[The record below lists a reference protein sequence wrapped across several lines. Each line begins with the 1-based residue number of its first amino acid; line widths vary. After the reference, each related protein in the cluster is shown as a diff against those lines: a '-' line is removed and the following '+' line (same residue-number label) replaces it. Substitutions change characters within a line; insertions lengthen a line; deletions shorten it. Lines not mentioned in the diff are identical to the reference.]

1 VRDDLLVV
9 AASERRQR
17 PGEGARGPSRGA
29 ESGLGECGEH
39 GSGREK
45 GRWAQAFKPSSA
57 PVASAPGRLRP
68 KNSHAYTSAPQP
80 HRSSTSTA
88 TEPASVGMNGGIWT
102 LSKVFTPLYA
112 ARVNAQL
119 VFPASSIIV
128 KPNELSSALSRPLH
142 VATYE
147 PERGPAY
154 LVATLAFGLIKGTN
168 NIDHS
173 DLVPNVS
180 FLCAGHPFLDG
191 NKRTGERHPL
201 CLPTCVHVLL
211 AAFFLADQLYKSL
224 GEVGI
229 VNTGRSPM
237 DPVTAAELVL
247 SMTSDQ
253 VDMATFATRIQ
264 AAARETTSA

>member
-1 VRDDLLVV
+1 VSAENMV
-9 AASERRQR
+9 A
-17 PGEGARGPSRGA
+17 GEK
-29 ESGLGECGEH
+29 E
-39 GSGREK
+39 
-45 GRWAQAFKPSSA
+45 RWAQAFKLSSA

-88 TEPASVGMNGGIWT
+88 TSDASQPASVEMNGGIWT
-102 LSKVFTPLYA
+102 LSKVFTPLFA

-142 VATYE
+142 VAAYE
-147 PERGPAY
+147 PERGPPY
-154 LVATLAFGLIKGTN
+154 LVATLAYGLIKGAK
-168 NIDHS
+168 IKVIMILLS
-173 DLVPNVS
+173 VLVSCMQVIRSWMATSGQVN
-180 FLCAGHPFLDG
+180 DI
-191 NKRTGERHPL
+191 PL
-201 CLPTCVHVLL
+201 CLPTCAHVLL

-229 VNTGRSPM
+229 VSTGRSSM

-253 VDMATFATRIQ
+253 VDMATFAARIEV
-264 AAARETTSA
+264 AAREATSA